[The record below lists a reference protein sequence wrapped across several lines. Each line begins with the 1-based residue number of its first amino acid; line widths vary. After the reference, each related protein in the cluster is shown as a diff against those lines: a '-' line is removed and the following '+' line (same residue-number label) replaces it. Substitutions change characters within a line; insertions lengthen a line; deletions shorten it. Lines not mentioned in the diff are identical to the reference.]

1 MFRKLLAAGVV
12 AAGVG
17 IAGTASEA
25 EAGDRHH
32 RGGHHHHGGWSGGH
46 HHHHHHHHGGYRGG
60 RMRIQPFPYYGG
72 GFRRGGYYGAPWG
85 GRHYGGSGLYIQG
98 RNFSFGYV
106 R

>member
-12 AAGVG
+12 ATGVG

-25 EAGDRHH
+25 EAGGFH
-32 RGGHHHHGGWSGGH
+32 GGHGHHGHWSGG

-60 RMRIQPFPYYGG
+60 HMRIQPFPYYGG
-72 GFRRGGYYGAPWG
+72 GFRRGGFYGSPWG
-85 GRHYGGSGLYIQG
+85 GRYYGGSGLYIQG